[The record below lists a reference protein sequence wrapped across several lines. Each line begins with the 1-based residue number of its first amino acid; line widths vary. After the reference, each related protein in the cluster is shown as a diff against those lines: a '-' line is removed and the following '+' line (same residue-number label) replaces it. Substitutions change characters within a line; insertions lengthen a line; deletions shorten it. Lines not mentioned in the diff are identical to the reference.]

1 MKLERLNKD
10 KIRIIFDYKDLAENN
25 INIHSF
31 MSNSIETQ
39 KLFLQILDK
48 AEEILGFETEEY
60 ELEVN
65 TLALNNGNFILIIT
79 RLKNRN
85 KTNKK
90 VIVHTKR
97 KTNSLELDFSIYHF
111 NTFEDFFEFC
121 CFLTQN
127 VNNNILLTLENC
139 NSLYKHNNQYFLS
152 ISTNKLSQ
160 SQKEFFFSTIV
171 EFANFVSNS
180 QTFLAKLEEG
190 TICFLKNNAIKNCIK

>member
-10 KIRIIFDYKDLAENN
+10 KIRIIFDYNDLAENN

-79 RLKNRN
+79 RLKNR
-85 KTNKK
+85 KK
-90 VIVHTKR
+90 SNQKVVVHTSR
-97 KTNSLELDFSIYHF
+97 KTDSIELNFSIYYF
-111 NTFEDFFEFC
+111 NTFENFFEFC
-121 CFLTQN
+121 YFLAQN
-127 VNNNILLTLENC
+127 NDTNILLSLENN
-139 NSLYKHNNQYFLS
+139 NSLYKYNNQYFLS
-152 ISTNKLSQ
+152 ISTDKLNQ
-160 SQKEFFFSTIV
+160 KQKEFLFSTIV
-171 EFANFVSNS
+171 EFASFVSNS
-180 QTFLAKLEEG
+180 QTFLAKLREN